1 MEVPFQVSP
10 LTVHD
15 IMSYAVPQKTSLD
28 ASSVSGDDPAHQPS
42 AAAAPTTLG
51 EKTAS
56 VVLGQSATILQAH
69 HHCNHALA
77 SKVRRREPLPQKR
90 GRRGPL
96 SRSSVYRGVT
106 FYRRTSR
113 WEAHVWTNGKQ
124 QYLGGYKDEEIA
136 AKVYDKAVIKIRG
149 KDADTNFPA
158 EEYAEEMREM
168 RASEVSV
175 GEFICLLR
183 SEAKRQNK
191 LRREAEGRDTSDSSN
206 PYGESL
212 RLKSCRTWLSR
223 TLGQG
228 PPPLAGLATPSPAL
242 VTTATAQNPTAAA
255 SLSLSLFL
263 SLARSILLTRSSSC
277 ADVRRKGRAQGP
289 EQQRADGRTEP
300 ERVLRSFGVQGPLAR
315 AGVLEVAGP
324 DVGVPPAAL
333 VRLLP
338 RPQHLPGPRVYARE
352 PRLLPGGRLRR
363 RFLRQELHDDPVQ
376 HLCLRRWVWFDLHR
390 LSVQSIRQEELR
402 VRTLRDRRVRLHR
415 LHVHRELQVR
425 LQHKQLRQRLWGC
438 SMGHIPGLWNS
449 GERAS
454 KRPIPFQPAPI

>member
-42 AAAAPTTLG
+42 AAAPTTLG

-69 HHCNHALA
+69 HHCNHGLA

-96 SRSSVYRGVT
+96 SRSSLYRGVT

-255 SLSLSLFL
+255 QAHGQLHLQLLKCLQPSVVDQLQAVDAQIKQMQLVEQLNKVVQSQRQINLLVEQLLCPLGQAGALLAGRHGDFASGPVRPA
-263 SLARSILLTRSSSC
+263 SLAHQL
-277 ADVRRKGRAQGP
+277 
-289 EQQRADGRTEP
+289 EQ
-300 ERVLRSFGVQGPLAR
+300 
-315 AGVLEVAGP
+315 
-324 DVGVPPAAL
+324 
-333 VRLLP
+333 
-338 RPQHLPGPRVYARE
+338 
-352 PRLLPGGRLRR
+352 
-363 RFLRQELHDDPVQ
+363 
-376 HLCLRRWVWFDLHR
+376 
-390 LSVQSIRQEELR
+390 
-402 VRTLRDRRVRLHR
+402 
-415 LHVHRELQVR
+415 HRE
-425 LQHKQLRQRLWGC
+425 H
-438 SMGHIPGLWNS
+438 
-449 GERAS
+449 A
-454 KRPIPFQPAPI
+454 APNLKKE

>member
-69 HHCNHALA
+69 HHCNHAALA

-96 SRSSVYRGVT
+96 SRSSLYRGVT

-255 SLSLSLFL
+255 QAHGQLHLQLLKCLQPSVVDQLQAVDAQIKQMQLVEQLNKVVQSQRQINLLVEQLLCPLGQAGALLAGRHGDFASGPVRPA
-263 SLARSILLTRSSSC
+263 SLAHQL
-277 ADVRRKGRAQGP
+277 
-289 EQQRADGRTEP
+289 EQ
-300 ERVLRSFGVQGPLAR
+300 
-315 AGVLEVAGP
+315 
-324 DVGVPPAAL
+324 
-333 VRLLP
+333 
-338 RPQHLPGPRVYARE
+338 
-352 PRLLPGGRLRR
+352 
-363 RFLRQELHDDPVQ
+363 
-376 HLCLRRWVWFDLHR
+376 
-390 LSVQSIRQEELR
+390 
-402 VRTLRDRRVRLHR
+402 
-415 LHVHRELQVR
+415 HRE
-425 LQHKQLRQRLWGC
+425 H
-438 SMGHIPGLWNS
+438 
-449 GERAS
+449 A
-454 KRPIPFQPAPI
+454 APNLKKE

>member
-42 AAAAPTTLG
+42 ATAATLG

-69 HHCNHALA
+69 HHCNHMLA

-96 SRSSVYRGVT
+96 SRSSLYRGVT

-228 PPPLAGLATPSPAL
+228 PPPLAGLATQSPAL

-255 SLSLSLFL
+255 QAHGQLHLQLLKCLQPSVVDQLQAVDAQIKQMQLVEQLNKVVQSQRQINLLVEQLLCPQGQAGALLAGRHGDFASGPVRPA
-263 SLARSILLTRSSSC
+263 SLAHQL
-277 ADVRRKGRAQGP
+277 
-289 EQQRADGRTEP
+289 EQ
-300 ERVLRSFGVQGPLAR
+300 
-315 AGVLEVAGP
+315 
-324 DVGVPPAAL
+324 
-333 VRLLP
+333 
-338 RPQHLPGPRVYARE
+338 
-352 PRLLPGGRLRR
+352 
-363 RFLRQELHDDPVQ
+363 
-376 HLCLRRWVWFDLHR
+376 
-390 LSVQSIRQEELR
+390 
-402 VRTLRDRRVRLHR
+402 
-415 LHVHRELQVR
+415 HRE
-425 LQHKQLRQRLWGC
+425 H
-438 SMGHIPGLWNS
+438 
-449 GERAS
+449 A
-454 KRPIPFQPAPI
+454 APNLKKE

>member
-1 MEVPFQVSP
+1 
-10 LTVHD
+10 
-15 IMSYAVPQKTSLD
+15 MSYAVPQKTSLD

-96 SRSSVYRGVT
+96 SRSSLYRGVT

-255 SLSLSLFL
+255 QAHGQLHLQLLKCLQPSVVDQLQAVDAQIKQMQLVEQLNKVVQSQRQINLLVEQLLCPLGQAGALLAGRHGDFASGPVRPA
-263 SLARSILLTRSSSC
+263 SLAHQL
-277 ADVRRKGRAQGP
+277 
-289 EQQRADGRTEP
+289 EQ
-300 ERVLRSFGVQGPLAR
+300 
-315 AGVLEVAGP
+315 
-324 DVGVPPAAL
+324 
-333 VRLLP
+333 
-338 RPQHLPGPRVYARE
+338 
-352 PRLLPGGRLRR
+352 
-363 RFLRQELHDDPVQ
+363 
-376 HLCLRRWVWFDLHR
+376 
-390 LSVQSIRQEELR
+390 
-402 VRTLRDRRVRLHR
+402 
-415 LHVHRELQVR
+415 HRE
-425 LQHKQLRQRLWGC
+425 H
-438 SMGHIPGLWNS
+438 
-449 GERAS
+449 A
-454 KRPIPFQPAPI
+454 AP

>member
-42 AAAAPTTLG
+42 ATAATLG

-69 HHCNHALA
+69 HHCNHALD

-96 SRSSVYRGVT
+96 SRSSLYRGVT

-242 VTTATAQNPTAAA
+242 VNPTAAA
-255 SLSLSLFL
+255 QAHGQLHLQLLKCLQPSVVDQLQAVDAQIKQMQLVEQLNKVVQSQRQINLLVEQLLCPQGQAGALLAGRHGDFASGPVRPA
-263 SLARSILLTRSSSC
+263 SLAHQL
-277 ADVRRKGRAQGP
+277 
-289 EQQRADGRTEP
+289 EQ
-300 ERVLRSFGVQGPLAR
+300 
-315 AGVLEVAGP
+315 
-324 DVGVPPAAL
+324 
-333 VRLLP
+333 
-338 RPQHLPGPRVYARE
+338 
-352 PRLLPGGRLRR
+352 
-363 RFLRQELHDDPVQ
+363 
-376 HLCLRRWVWFDLHR
+376 
-390 LSVQSIRQEELR
+390 
-402 VRTLRDRRVRLHR
+402 
-415 LHVHRELQVR
+415 HRE
-425 LQHKQLRQRLWGC
+425 H
-438 SMGHIPGLWNS
+438 
-449 GERAS
+449 A
-454 KRPIPFQPAPI
+454 APNLKKE

>member
-28 ASSVSGDDPAHQPS
+28 ASSVSGDDPAHQPP

-51 EKTAS
+51 EKMAS
-56 VVLGQSATILQAH
+56 VVRGQSATILQAH

-96 SRSSVYRGVT
+96 SRSSLYRGVT

-255 SLSLSLFL
+255 QAHGQLHLQLLKCLQPSVVDQLQAVDAQIKQMQLVEQLNKVVQSQRQINLLVEQLLCPLGQAGALLAGRHGDFASGPVRPA
-263 SLARSILLTRSSSC
+263 SLAHQL
-277 ADVRRKGRAQGP
+277 
-289 EQQRADGRTEP
+289 EQ
-300 ERVLRSFGVQGPLAR
+300 
-315 AGVLEVAGP
+315 
-324 DVGVPPAAL
+324 
-333 VRLLP
+333 
-338 RPQHLPGPRVYARE
+338 
-352 PRLLPGGRLRR
+352 
-363 RFLRQELHDDPVQ
+363 
-376 HLCLRRWVWFDLHR
+376 
-390 LSVQSIRQEELR
+390 
-402 VRTLRDRRVRLHR
+402 
-415 LHVHRELQVR
+415 HRE
-425 LQHKQLRQRLWGC
+425 H
-438 SMGHIPGLWNS
+438 
-449 GERAS
+449 A
-454 KRPIPFQPAPI
+454 APNLKKE

>member
-42 AAAAPTTLG
+42 AAAPTTLG

-56 VVLGQSATILQAH
+56 VV
-69 HHCNHALA
+69 NHALA
-77 SKVRRREPLPQKR
+77 SSKVRRREPLPQKR

-124 QYLGGYKDEEIA
+124 QYLGVTFNKQARMWQVRTNIEGKRHRLGHYENEVMA

-255 SLSLSLFL
+255 QAHGQLHLQLLKCLQPSVVDQLQAVDAQIKQMQLVEQLNKVVQSQRQINLLVEQLLCPLGQAGALLAGRHGDFASGPVRPA
-263 SLARSILLTRSSSC
+263 SLAHQL
-277 ADVRRKGRAQGP
+277 
-289 EQQRADGRTEP
+289 EQ
-300 ERVLRSFGVQGPLAR
+300 
-315 AGVLEVAGP
+315 
-324 DVGVPPAAL
+324 
-333 VRLLP
+333 
-338 RPQHLPGPRVYARE
+338 
-352 PRLLPGGRLRR
+352 
-363 RFLRQELHDDPVQ
+363 
-376 HLCLRRWVWFDLHR
+376 
-390 LSVQSIRQEELR
+390 
-402 VRTLRDRRVRLHR
+402 
-415 LHVHRELQVR
+415 HRE
-425 LQHKQLRQRLWGC
+425 H
-438 SMGHIPGLWNS
+438 
-449 GERAS
+449 A
-454 KRPIPFQPAPI
+454 APNLKKE

>member
-15 IMSYAVPQKTSLD
+15 IMSYTVPQKTSLD

-42 AAAAPTTLG
+42 AAAPTTLG
-51 EKTAS
+51 EETAS

-96 SRSSVYRGVT
+96 SRSSLYRGVT

-255 SLSLSLFL
+255 QAHGQLHLQLLKCLQPSVVDQLQAVDAQIKQMQLVEQLNKVVQSQRQINLLVEQLLCPLGQAGALLAGRHGDFASGPVRPA
-263 SLARSILLTRSSSC
+263 SLAHQL
-277 ADVRRKGRAQGP
+277 
-289 EQQRADGRTEP
+289 EQ
-300 ERVLRSFGVQGPLAR
+300 
-315 AGVLEVAGP
+315 
-324 DVGVPPAAL
+324 
-333 VRLLP
+333 
-338 RPQHLPGPRVYARE
+338 
-352 PRLLPGGRLRR
+352 
-363 RFLRQELHDDPVQ
+363 
-376 HLCLRRWVWFDLHR
+376 
-390 LSVQSIRQEELR
+390 
-402 VRTLRDRRVRLHR
+402 
-415 LHVHRELQVR
+415 HRE
-425 LQHKQLRQRLWGC
+425 H
-438 SMGHIPGLWNS
+438 
-449 GERAS
+449 A
-454 KRPIPFQPAPI
+454 APNLKKE

>member
-42 AAAAPTTLG
+42 AAAPTTLG

-69 HHCNHALA
+69 HHCNHAALA

-96 SRSSVYRGVT
+96 SRSSLYRGVT

-255 SLSLSLFL
+255 QAHGQLHLQLLKCLQPSVVDQLQAVDAQIKQMQLVEQLNKVVQSQRQINLLVEQLLCPLGQAGALLAGRHGDFASGPVRPA
-263 SLARSILLTRSSSC
+263 SLAHQL
-277 ADVRRKGRAQGP
+277 
-289 EQQRADGRTEP
+289 EQ
-300 ERVLRSFGVQGPLAR
+300 
-315 AGVLEVAGP
+315 
-324 DVGVPPAAL
+324 
-333 VRLLP
+333 
-338 RPQHLPGPRVYARE
+338 
-352 PRLLPGGRLRR
+352 
-363 RFLRQELHDDPVQ
+363 
-376 HLCLRRWVWFDLHR
+376 
-390 LSVQSIRQEELR
+390 
-402 VRTLRDRRVRLHR
+402 
-415 LHVHRELQVR
+415 HRE
-425 LQHKQLRQRLWGC
+425 H
-438 SMGHIPGLWNS
+438 
-449 GERAS
+449 A
-454 KRPIPFQPAPI
+454 APNLKKE

>member
-42 AAAAPTTLG
+42 AAAPTTLG

-69 HHCNHALA
+69 HHCNHAALA

-255 SLSLSLFL
+255 QAHGQLHLQLLKCLQPSVVDQLQAVDAQIKQMQLVEQLNKVVQSQRQINLLVEQLLCPLGQAGALLAGRHGDFASGPVRPA
-263 SLARSILLTRSSSC
+263 SLAHQL
-277 ADVRRKGRAQGP
+277 
-289 EQQRADGRTEP
+289 EQ
-300 ERVLRSFGVQGPLAR
+300 
-315 AGVLEVAGP
+315 
-324 DVGVPPAAL
+324 
-333 VRLLP
+333 
-338 RPQHLPGPRVYARE
+338 
-352 PRLLPGGRLRR
+352 
-363 RFLRQELHDDPVQ
+363 
-376 HLCLRRWVWFDLHR
+376 
-390 LSVQSIRQEELR
+390 
-402 VRTLRDRRVRLHR
+402 
-415 LHVHRELQVR
+415 HRE
-425 LQHKQLRQRLWGC
+425 H
-438 SMGHIPGLWNS
+438 
-449 GERAS
+449 A
-454 KRPIPFQPAPI
+454 APNLKKE

>member
-42 AAAAPTTLG
+42 AAAPTTLG

-69 HHCNHALA
+69 HHCNHAALA

-206 PYGESL
+206 P
-212 RLKSCRTWLSR
+212 
-223 TLGQG
+223 
-228 PPPLAGLATPSPAL
+228 
-242 VTTATAQNPTAAA
+242 
-255 SLSLSLFL
+255 
-263 SLARSILLTRSSSC
+263 
-277 ADVRRKGRAQGP
+277 
-289 EQQRADGRTEP
+289 
-300 ERVLRSFGVQGPLAR
+300 
-315 AGVLEVAGP
+315 
-324 DVGVPPAAL
+324 
-333 VRLLP
+333 
-338 RPQHLPGPRVYARE
+338 
-352 PRLLPGGRLRR
+352 
-363 RFLRQELHDDPVQ
+363 
-376 HLCLRRWVWFDLHR
+376 
-390 LSVQSIRQEELR
+390 
-402 VRTLRDRRVRLHR
+402 
-415 LHVHRELQVR
+415 
-425 LQHKQLRQRLWGC
+425 
-438 SMGHIPGLWNS
+438 
-449 GERAS
+449 
-454 KRPIPFQPAPI
+454 